1 METLHLLSQGMVHII
16 ADGYLTML
24 VVGLIVGMAV
34 SVMPGLGIVMGIVL
48 ALPFTYN
55 MAVEPSIILLTAI
68 YMSGTYAGCFTAIL
82 YRIPGEP
89 NDIPMLWDGYNMSR
103 NGQTAEALGWAL
115 ISAFIGGIV
124 STAFMVGLAIP
135 LGKLA
140 LQFSTAD
147 YFAAVFLGLTSVVSL
162 AGASIV
168 NAFIGLFVG
177 LLISTVGVDS
187 IYGSERFTFDSPILV
202 NGIPYITVL
211 VGMYGFGE
219 VLTRFGRKPVD
230 FSKAGEPVRTNT
242 AFPSLRQMW
251 EIKETLI
258 RSTVLGTLLGIVPG
272 AGATV
277 TSFIAYGIE
286 KQYSKRRDLL
296 GSGLPEGI
304 VAPQIGSTA
313 SVAGHMVPLLTLGIP
328 GSGATAIIL
337 AAFLLHGVQPG
348 PLLLAS
354 AQSRLTVYTIFA
366 SMFMAVVGMCL
377 LSFLWIRVVVRVL
390 SIPPQVLA
398 AVVIMFSLLGT
409 YANRNSISDMMLI
422 VIFGALGYAFEK
434 FKFPISPLVLGVVLG
449 PLAESSFMQTMISH
463 DNDWTAFFNGPIR
476 GTFMLLSLVALL
488 FPVIKSSW
496 NSRRSLGRQAVS
508 N

>member
-1 METLHLLSQGMVHII
+1 MDTLHLLSQGFAQIVTQ
-16 ADGYLTML
+16 GYLAML
-24 VVGLIVGMAV
+24 VIGLFVGMAV
-34 SVMPGLGIVMGIVL
+34 SIMPGLGIVMGIVL

-55 MAVEPSIILLTAI
+55 MKIEPAIIMLTAI

-89 NDIPMLWDGYNMSR
+89 NDIPILWDGYQMSR
-103 NGQTAEALGWAL
+103 KGKASEALGWAL

-124 STAFMVGLAIP
+124 STVFMVGLAVP

-162 AGASIV
+162 AGKSV
-168 NAFIGLFVG
+168 TNAFIGLFIG
-177 LLISTVGVDS
+177 LIISTVGVDS
-187 IYGSERFTFDSPILV
+187 IYGSERFTFGSPVLV
-202 NGIPYITVL
+202 NGVPYIAVL

-219 VLTRFGRKPVD
+219 VLSRMGRRPVD
-230 FSKAGEPVRTNT
+230 FSKKDGSPVETRTR
-242 AFPSLRQMW
+242 FPRWKDIWRIRGTFGRSL
-251 EIKETLI
+251 
-258 RSTVLGTLLGIVPG
+258 VLGTLLGIVPG

-277 TSFIAYGIE
+277 TSFIAYGLE
-286 KQYSKRRDLL
+286 KQYGRRRALL

-348 PLLLAS
+348 PLLFATEES
-354 AQSRLTVYTIFA
+354 KIVVYTIFA

-377 LSFLWIRVVVRVL
+377 LSFPWIRAVVKIL
-390 SIPPQVLA
+390 SIPPAVLA
-398 AVVIMFSLLGT
+398 AIVIMFSLLGT
-409 YANRNSISDMMLI
+409 YANRNNASDMMII
-422 VIFGALGYAFEK
+422 VIFGALGYAFER

-463 DNDWTAFFNGPIR
+463 DNDWKAFFDGPIR
-476 GTFMLLSLVALL
+476 GTFMCLSLVALV
-488 FPVIKSSW
+488 FPLARDLW
-496 NSRRSLGRQAVS
+496 RRRRLSVVVPA
-508 N
+508 

>member
-1 METLHLLSQGMVHII
+1 METLHLLTQGLIHIV

-24 VVGLIVGMAV
+24 LVGLIVGMAV

-48 ALPFTYN
+48 ALPFTYS
-55 MAVEPSIILLTAI
+55 MAVEPSIIMLTAI

-103 NGQTAEALGWAL
+103 QGKTAEALGWAL
-115 ISAFIGGIV
+115 ISAFIGGMV
-124 STAFMVGLAIP
+124 STAFMVGLAVP

-147 YFAAVFLGLTSVVSL
+147 YFAAVLLGLTSVVSL

-168 NAFIGLFVG
+168 NAFIGLSIG
-177 LLISTVGVDS
+177 LMISTVGLDS
-187 IYGSERFTFDSPILV
+187 IYGSERFTFNSPILV
-202 NGIPYITVL
+202 NGVPYITVL

-219 VLTRFGRKPVD
+219 VLTRFGRKPVT
-230 FSKAGEPVRTNT
+230 FSRAGESVQTDT
-242 AFPSLRQMW
+242 AFPSFRQMW
-251 EIKETLI
+251 EIRGTLL
-258 RSTVLGTLLGIVPG
+258 RSTTLGTLLGIVPG

-286 KQYSKRRDLL
+286 KQYSTRRHQL
-296 GSGLPEGI
+296 GSGIPEGI

-313 SVAGHMVPLLTLGIP
+313 SVAGHMVPLLMLGIP

-348 PLLLAS
+348 PLLLS
-354 AQSRLTVYTIFA
+354 TAQSKLTVYTIFA
-366 SMFMAVVGMCL
+366 SMFVAVTGMCL
-377 LSFLWIRVVVRVL
+377 LSFAWIKVVVRVL
-390 SIPPQVLA
+390 SIPPAILA
-398 AVVIMFSLLGT
+398 AIVIMFSLLGT
-409 YANRNSISDMMLI
+409 YANRNSVSDMIMI
-422 VIFGALGYAFEK
+422 VVFGALGYAFEK

-476 GTFMLLSLVALL
+476 GTFMLLSIIALL
-488 FPVIKSSW
+488 FPLIRTVLRG
-496 NSRRSLGRQAVS
+496 RRTASV
-508 N
+508 

>member
-1 METLHLLSQGMVHII
+1 MDTLHLLSQGVAQIVSQ
-16 ADGYLTML
+16 GYLPML
-24 VVGLIVGMAV
+24 VIGLLVGMAV

-48 ALPFTYN
+48 ALPFTYS
-55 MAVEPSIILLTAI
+55 MKIEPSIIMLTAI

-89 NDIPMLWDGYNMSR
+89 NDIPILWDGYQMSR
-103 NGQTAEALGWAL
+103 KGQTSEALGWAL

-140 LQFSTAD
+140 LQFSTGD

-162 AGASIV
+162 AGKSV
-168 NAFIGLFVG
+168 TNAFIGLFIG
-177 LLISTVGVDS
+177 LIISTVGVDS
-187 IYGSERFTFDSPILV
+187 IYGSERFTFDSPMLV
-202 NGIPYITVL
+202 NGIPYIAVL

-219 VLTRFGRKPVD
+219 VLGRMGRRPVD
-230 FSKAGEPVRTNT
+230 FSKKDGSPVETSTR
-242 AFPSLRQMW
+242 FPRWKDIW
-251 EIKETLI
+251 EIKGTFG
-258 RSTVLGTLLGIVPG
+258 RSLVLGTLLGIVPG

-277 TSFIAYGIE
+277 TSFIAYGLE
-286 KQYSKRRDLL
+286 KQYGRRRVLL

-348 PLLLAS
+348 PLLLATAES
-354 AQSRLTVYTIFA
+354 KIVVYTIFA
-366 SMFMAVVGMCL
+366 SMFMAVIGMCL
-377 LSFLWIRVVVRVL
+377 LSFPWIRAVVKIL
-390 SIPPQVLA
+390 SIPPAVLA
-398 AVVIMFSLLGT
+398 AIVIMFSLLGT
-409 YANRNSISDMMLI
+409 YANRNNASDMTII
-422 VIFGALGYAFEK
+422 VVFGALGYAFER

-463 DNDWTAFFNGPIR
+463 DNDWRAFFDGPIR
-476 GTFMLLSLVALL
+476 GTFMCLSLVALV
-488 FPVIKSSW
+488 FPLARDLW
-496 NSRRSLGRQAVS
+496 RRRRLSAVVQA
-508 N
+508 

>member
-1 METLHLLSQGMVHII
+1 METIHLLFQGIVQIVTE
-16 ADGYLTML
+16 GYLTML
-24 VVGLIVGMAV
+24 LIGLIVGMAV

-48 ALPFTYN
+48 ALPFTYT
-55 MAVEPSIILLTAI
+55 MKIEPSIIMLTAI

-89 NDIPMLWDGYNMSR
+89 NDIPILWDGYQMSR
-103 NGQTAEALGWAL
+103 NGKTSEALGWAL
-115 ISAFIGGIV
+115 ISAFLGGIV
-124 STAFMVGLAIP
+124 STTFMVGLAIP

-162 AGASIV
+162 AGSSIN

-177 LLISTVGVDS
+177 LIISTVGVDS
-187 IYGSERFTFDSPILV
+187 IYGSERFTFNLAILV
-202 NGIPYITVL
+202 NGIPYIAVL

-219 VLTRFGRKPVD
+219 VLTRLGRKPVD
-230 FSKAGEPVRTNT
+230 FFSKSGPVKTNT
-242 AFPSLRQMW
+242 RFPRWKDIW
-251 EIKETLI
+251 EIRGTFV
-258 RSTVLGTLLGIVPG
+258 RSTILGTLLGIVPG

-277 TSFIAYGIE
+277 TSFIAYGME
-286 KQYSKRRDLL
+286 KQYSKRRTQL
-296 GSGLPEGI
+296 GTGLPEGI

-348 PLLLAS
+348 PLLLAT
-354 AQSRLTVYTIFA
+354 AESRVTVYTIFA
-366 SMFMAVVGMCL
+366 SMFIAVIGMCL
-377 LSFLWIRVVVRVL
+377 LSFPWIRVVVRVL
-390 SIPPQVLA
+390 SIPPAILA
-398 AVVIMFSLLGT
+398 AIVIMFSLLGT
-409 YANRNSISDMMLI
+409 YANRNSVTDMIII
-422 VIFGALGYAFEK
+422 VVFGALGYCFER

-463 DNDWTAFFNGPIR
+463 DNNWMAFFDGPIR
-476 GTFMLLSLVALL
+476 GTFMFLSLIALL
-488 FPVIKSSW
+488 FPLFRNMHKRSSFAHAEAI
-496 NSRRSLGRQAVS
+496 S
-508 N
+508 

>member
-1 METLHLLSQGMVHII
+1 METLHLLTQGLIHIV

-24 VVGLIVGMAV
+24 LIGLIVGMAV

-55 MAVEPSIILLTAI
+55 MAVEPSIIMLTAI

-103 NGQTAEALGWAL
+103 QGKTAEALGWAL

-124 STAFMVGLAIP
+124 STAFMVGLAVP
-135 LGKLA
+135 LGRLA

-147 YFAAVFLGLTSVVSL
+147 YFAAVLLGLTSVVSL

-177 LLISTVGVDS
+177 LMISTVGVDS

-219 VLTRFGRKPVD
+219 VLTRLGRKPVS
-230 FSKAGEPVRTNT
+230 FSRAGESVQTDT
-242 AFPSLRQMW
+242 EFPSFRQMW
-251 EIKETLI
+251 EIRGTLL
-258 RSTVLGTLLGIVPG
+258 RSTTLGTLLGIVPG

-286 KQYSKRRDLL
+286 RQYGKRRHLL
-296 GSGLPEGI
+296 GSGIPEGI

-313 SVAGHMVPLLTLGIP
+313 SVAGHMLPLLMLGIP

-348 PLLLAS
+348 PLLLAT
-354 AQSRLTVYTIFA
+354 AQSKLTVYTIFA
-366 SMFMAVVGMCL
+366 SMFVAVAGMCL
-377 LSFLWIRVVVRVL
+377 LSFAWIKVVVRVL
-390 SIPPQVLA
+390 SVPPAILA

-409 YANRNSISDMMLI
+409 YANRNSISDMTLI
-422 VIFGALGYAFEK
+422 VVFGAFGYAFEK
-434 FKFPISPLVLGVVLG
+434 FRFPISPLVLGVVLG

-463 DNDWTAFFNGPIR
+463 DDDWTAFFNGPIR
-476 GTFMLLSLVALL
+476 GTFMLLSIIALL
-488 FPVIKSSW
+488 FPLVRAVL
-496 NSRRSLGRQAVS
+496 RRRRVASA
-508 N
+508 